1 MVKHTGEHADGRD
14 GKDKGRGAPAP
25 SPGVTPPSTSMVS
38 DMELSKLH
46 PFGVFM
52 EASSCRR
59 AVSSVQSP
67 APLLFLDVMEGG
79 RPDCS

>member
-46 PFGVFM
+46 PFGVLWKLH
-52 EASSCRR
+52 C
-59 AVSSVQSP
+59 
-67 APLLFLDVMEGG
+67 PLVIELNLQPLFPLQ
-79 RPDCS
+79 RLKILNL